1 MGEIGIMVSRL
12 QQEGFD
18 LEDMIDEELR
28 AAGFLELCERCV
40 VKHELLF
47 PFYYLFNLGLPLN
60 SVTIQ
65 SFFSQ
70 NSCLMRYFCN
80 SFVLT
85 HT

>member
-28 AAGFLELCERCV
+28 AAGFLELCERWV

-47 PFYYLFNLGLPLN
+47 LFTTYL
-60 SVTIQ
+60 T
-65 SFFSQ
+65 
-70 NSCLMRYFCN
+70 
-80 SFVLT
+80 
-85 HT
+85 